1 MNERQIE
8 FIYVL
13 MEGIRMTAK
22 WEKKEGNLG
31 TLTVEVSADKF
42 NEALDQAFKKVVK
55 DVQLPGFRKGR
66 VPRGLFEQRFGVE
79 SLYQDAVDIVLPEAY
94 TAAVEETGISP
105 VDQPSIDITQI
116 ERGQPLIFT
125 AEVTVKPEV
134 KLGDYKGL
142 EVEEEDT
149 TVTDEDVNAEIEKE
163 RQRLAELVV
172 KEEGT
177 VEEGDTVV
185 IDFEGFIGDEAFEGG
200 AGKNHSLEIGS
211 GSFIPGFED
220 QLIGK
225 ENNAETEVNVT
236 FPENYHAEDLAG
248 KEAVFKVT
256 IHEIKA
262 KELPELDDEFAKDV
276 DEDVETLAELTEK
289 IKERLENQKKTT
301 AENKK
306 RESLINQASENAEI
320 DIPEVMI
327 ENEVDRML
335 REFEQRIQQQGM
347 TLEMYTQ
354 FSGQDE
360 DQLKEQMREDAGKR
374 VKTNLVLEAIYDQEG
389 LEVTDEDVEKEFE
402 SMANMYQMEVEQIKQ
417 MLGGNVDML
426 KEDLKFTKAI
436 DFLLENSKV
445 K

>member
-1 MNERQIE
+1 
-8 FIYVL
+8 
-13 MEGIRMTAK
+13 MTAT

-276 DEDVETLAELTEK
+276 DEEVETLAELTEK

-374 VKTNLVLEAIYDQEG
+374 VQTNLVLEAIYDQEG

-436 DFLLENSKV
+436 DFLLENSIV